1 MTAHG
6 FGQEGATDDDAG
18 HDDGRNDEILQN
30 CLASL

>member
-1 MTAHG
+1 MTANG
-6 FGQEGATDDDAG
+6 FGQERAANDDTG